1 MSANVETMFSVREKP
16 WHGLGVIIQDA
27 PDSASALKLAGL
39 DWTVKQVP
47 VLYEG
52 QATGHQFNVRES
64 DNKVLGVV
72 GGRYRPVQNAD
83 AFAFTDEL
91 VGGDVRYETAGSL
104 AEGKRVWMLA
114 KMPDTVVLDDVVEPF
129 LCLTNGHDGFS
140 SLKVC
145 MTPVRVVCQNTLNMA
160 LSGARRT
167 WTVRHSG
174 NIEAKIAEAQHTL
187 GLAQAYMDKF
197 AEEAQELYQIK
208 VSPVQFKKLTE
219 TLFPITDEMSRRKE
233 ESQWTLQ
240 QQLKEAWEMDDL
252 GNIKGT
258 GWGFINAISDM
269 TTHRPPARKTP
280 NYQENMFIYTIDAPA
295 LLDQALKMVRE
306 VV

>member
-1 MSANVETMFSVREKP
+1 MSANVESMFSVREVP
-16 WHGLGVIIQDA
+16 WHGLGTIIQEA
-27 PDSASALKLAGL
+27 PDSAAALKLAGL
-39 DWTVKQVP
+39 DWSVKQVP

-52 QATGHQFNVRES
+52 QKTGHQFNVRES
-64 DNKVLGVV
+64 DNRVLGVV
-72 GGRYRPVQNAD
+72 GGRYKPFQNSE

-104 AEGKRVWMLA
+104 ADGKRVWMLA
-114 KMPDTVVLDDVVEPF
+114 KMPDTRVLDDVVEPY

-160 LSGARRT
+160 LKGAKRT

-174 NIEAKIAEAQHTL
+174 NINAKMEEAQQTL
-187 GLAQAYMDKF
+187 GLAQDYMEKF
-197 AEEAQELYQIK
+197 AEEAEELYSIK
-208 VSPVQFKKLTE
+208 VSPAQFDILKNN
-219 TLFPITDEMSRRKE
+219 LFPITDEMSRRKE
-233 ESQWTLQ
+233 EAQYLLQ
-240 QQLKEAWEMDDL
+240 CQLKEAWDMDDL

-269 TTHRPPARKTP
+269 STHRPPARKTA

-295 LLDQALKMVRE
+295 LLDQALKMVKE
-306 VV
+306 IV

>member
-1 MSANVETMFSVREKP
+1 MSHNVESMFSVREVP
-16 WHGLGVIIQDA
+16 WHGLGTIIQEA
-27 PDSASALKLAGL
+27 PNSEAALKLAGL
-39 DWTVKQVP
+39 DWSVKQVP

-52 QATGHQFNVRES
+52 QETGHQFNVRES
-64 DNKVLGVV
+64 DNRVLGVV
-72 GGRYRPVQNAD
+72 GGRYKPVQNAE

-104 AEGKRVWMLA
+104 ADGKRVWMLA
-114 KMPDTVVLDDVVEPF
+114 KMPDTRVLDDVVEPY

-160 LSGARRT
+160 LKGAKRT

-174 NIEAKIAEAQHTL
+174 NINAKMEEAQQTL
-187 GLAQAYMDKF
+187 GLAQDYMKKF
-197 AEEAQELYQIK
+197 EEESEELYSIK
-208 VSPVQFKKLTE
+208 VSPAQFKKLSS

-233 ESQWTLQ
+233 EAQYLLQ
-240 QQLKEAWEMDDL
+240 CQLKEAWEMDDL

-258 GWGFINAISDM
+258 GWGFMNAVSDM
-269 TTHRPPARKTP
+269 STHRPPARKTA

-295 LLDQALKMVRE
+295 LLDQALKMVKE
-306 VV
+306 IV